1 MDRGADTGRR
11 VEGGVAGGET
21 MLTDEQRR
29 QVADAIAA
37 VERET
42 DAELVTVL
50 ARRAD
55 DYRPISLLWAAA
67 VALLTPGVLALTP
80 FWLAMWEVMALQWL
94 LFLLLALLLRWPP
107 LLMRLVPR
115 RVRQWRAGNL
125 ARRQFLE
132 QNLHHTRFESGVL
145 IFVSAAEHYVEI
157 IADRGISQH
166 VTHEQWQAIVDAFT
180 AAVKRGETLRG
191 FLDCI
196 NACGELLKQHVPA
209 SDQKNELPDHLVVLD

>member
-1 MDRGADTGRR
+1 
-11 VEGGVAGGET
+11 
-21 MLTDEQRR
+21 MLTEAQQR

-50 ARRAD
+50 AQRAD

-67 VALLTPGVLALTP
+67 IALLTPGALALTP
-80 FWLAMWEVMALQWL
+80 LWLELWEVLALQWL
-94 LFLLLALLLRWPP
+94 LFLGLALLLRWPP

-115 RVRQWRAGNL
+115 RIREWRAANL

-132 QNLHHTRFESGVL
+132 QNLHHTRFDSGVL

-157 IADRGISQH
+157 LADRGINQH
-166 VTHEQWQAIVDAFT
+166 VTHEQWQAIVDSFT
-180 AAVKRGETLRG
+180 AAVKRGDTLRG
-191 FLDCI
+191 FVDCV
-196 NACGELLKQHVPA
+196 NACGELLKKHVPVT
-209 SDQKNELPDHLVVLD
+209 DQKNELPNHLVVLG

>member
-1 MDRGADTGRR
+1 
-11 VEGGVAGGET
+11 
-21 MLTDEQRR
+21 MLTEAQQR

-67 VALLTPGVLALTP
+67 IALLTPGALALTP
-80 FWLAMWEVMALQWL
+80 LWLELWEVLALQWL
-94 LFLLLALLLRWPP
+94 LFLGLALLLRWPP

-115 RVRQWRAGNL
+115 RIREWRAANL

-132 QNLHHTRFESGVL
+132 QNLHHTRFDSGVL

-157 IADRGISQH
+157 LADRGINQY
-166 VTHEQWQAIVDAFT
+166 VTHEQWQAIVDTFT
-180 AAVKRGETLRG
+180 AAVKRGDTLRG
-191 FLDCI
+191 FVDCV
-196 NACGELLKQHVPA
+196 NACGELLKKHVPV
-209 SDQKNELPDHLVVLD
+209 SDQKNELPNHLVMLD

>member
-1 MDRGADTGRR
+1 
-11 VEGGVAGGET
+11 
-21 MLTDEQRR
+21 MLTTEQQR
-29 QVADAIAA
+29 QVAEAIAA

-67 VALLTPGVLALTP
+67 IALLTPGVLALTP
-80 FWLAMWEVMALQWL
+80 PWLGLWEVMALQWL
-94 LFLLLALLLRWPP
+94 VFLVLALLLRWPP

-115 RVRQWRAGNL
+115 RIRQWRAANL

-132 QNLHHTRFESGVL
+132 QNLHHTRFESGLL

-157 IADRGISQH
+157 LADRGISKH
-166 VTHEQWQAIVDAFT
+166 VTHEQWQVIVDAFT
-180 AAVKRGETLRG
+180 AAVKRGDTLRG
-191 FLDCI
+191 FVDCV
-196 NACGELLKQHVPA
+196 NACGELLKQHVPVT
-209 SDQKNELPDHLVVLD
+209 DQKNELPNHLVLLE

>member
-1 MDRGADTGRR
+1 
-11 VEGGVAGGET
+11 
-21 MLTDEQRR
+21 MLTTGQQQ
-29 QVADAIAA
+29 QVAEAIAA

-55 DYRPISLLWAAA
+55 DYRPISLLGAAA
-67 VALLTPGVLALTP
+67 LALLTPGVLALTP
-80 FWLAMWEVMALQWL
+80 PWLGLWEVMALQWL
-94 LFLLLALLLRWPP
+94 VFIALALLLRWPP

-115 RVRQWRAGNL
+115 RVRHWRAGNL

-157 IADRGISQH
+157 LADRGISKH
-166 VTHEQWQAIVDAFT
+166 VADEQWQVLVDAFT
-180 AAVKRGETLRG
+180 AAVKRGDTLQG
-191 FLDCI
+191 FIDCV
-196 NACGELLKQHVPA
+196 NGCGELLKQHIPA
-209 SDQKNELPDHLVVLD
+209 TDQKNELPNHLVMIE